1 MIVVTVMYKNLKSQE
16 PNLIYLFK
24 TGIFYLFLDNDA
36 KTVAPILNLKSTN
49 LNQSTLKCR
58 FPCSSYDKY
67 SVLFKM
73 HDLKIKII
81 ETDNKIMYN
90 LKDYNANVMIRD
102 LLESIK
108 SINIDTFSISDVFV
122 LYFLQ
127 YLLYPYFTILLAL
140 VQEDQRPSW

>member
-1 MIVVTVMYKNLKSQE
+1 MIVVTVIYKNLKSQE

-36 KTVAPILNLKSTN
+36 KTVAPILNLKLTN

-90 LKDYNANVMIRD
+90 LKDYNANVMIRN

-127 YLLYPYFTILLAL
+127 YLLYPYFTILLVL

>member
-36 KTVAPILNLKSTN
+36 KTVAPILNLKLTN

>member
-1 MIVVTVMYKNLKSQE
+1 MIVVTVIYKNLKSQE

-36 KTVAPILNLKSTN
+36 KTVAPILNLKLTN
-49 LNQSTLKCR
+49 LNQSTLKCG

-81 ETDNKIMYN
+81 ETDNKIIYN
-90 LKDYNANVMIRD
+90 LKDYNANVMIRN